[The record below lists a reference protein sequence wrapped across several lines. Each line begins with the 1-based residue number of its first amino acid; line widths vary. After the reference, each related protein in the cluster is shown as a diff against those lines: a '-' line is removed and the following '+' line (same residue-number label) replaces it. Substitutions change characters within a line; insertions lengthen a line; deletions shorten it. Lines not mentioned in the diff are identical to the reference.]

1 MNLHDGAS
9 RCNLELNTR
18 TPLMNRQV
26 GPSILLSVAIVCF
39 FAVALYQHDPPQT
52 RDGRS
57 RSRSADAIARSGSA
71 PSPEP
76 KRSTSTRADAV
87 ERVHAVSVR
96 TEREPLPAPPAVP
109 PALRPSLAGATRPA
123 RPSVHRRAAYPM
135 GSDQATKG
143 VPIEVARQPASPFT
157 VVEANETLQDVALRV
172 YGSSS
177 LADSLWRAN
186 RDTLPGRDA
195 PLSTGFL
202 LRTPVVR

>member
-1 MNLHDGAS
+1 
-9 RCNLELNTR
+9 
-18 TPLMNRQV
+18 MNRQV

-76 KRSTSTRADAV
+76 KGPTSTRVDAV

-96 TEREPLPAPPAVP
+96 TERERQPVPPAVP
-109 PALRPSLAGATRPA
+109 SALRPSLATATRPPG
-123 RPSVHRRAAYPM
+123 PSVHKRAAYPM

-143 VPIEVARQPASPFT
+143 KPIEVARRPPSPFT
-157 VVEANETLQDVALRV
+157 VVEADESLEDVARRI
-172 YGSSS
+172 YGSRIHVE
-177 LADSLWRAN
+177 SLWRAN
-186 RDTLPGRDA
+186 RDALPARDA
-195 PLSTGFL
+195 PLSTGLL

>member
-1 MNLHDGAS
+1 MVS
-9 RCNLELNTR
+9 RAATLNR
-18 TPLMNRQV
+18 LPAPPLMNRQV

-71 PSPEP
+71 PSSEP
-76 KRSTSTRADAV
+76 KRATSTRADAV
-87 ERVHAVSVR
+87 ERVHSVSVR
-96 TEREPLPAPPAVP
+96 TEREPQPVP
-109 PALRPSLAGATRPA
+109 PALRPSLASATRPPG
-123 RPSVHRRAAYPM
+123 PSVHRRAAYPM
-135 GSDQATKG
+135 GSVQTTKG
-143 VPIEVARQPASPFT
+143 EPIEVARQPASPFT
-157 VVEANETLQDVALRV
+157 IVETDETLQDVALRV

-195 PLSTGFL
+195 PLSTGLL